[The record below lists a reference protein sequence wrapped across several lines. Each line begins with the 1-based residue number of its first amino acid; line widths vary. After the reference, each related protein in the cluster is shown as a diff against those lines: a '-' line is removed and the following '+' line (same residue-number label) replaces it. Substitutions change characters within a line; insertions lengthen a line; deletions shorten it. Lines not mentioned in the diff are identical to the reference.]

1 MRYKELPPKW
11 DEETDIIIV
20 GSGFAGLAAAIEAR
34 AAGNS
39 VIILEKMK
47 GYGGNSTI
55 SDGVVAAAGTPIQA
69 ASGITDSPQRMY
81 DDMLKAG
88 LGLNQPELVRVL
100 TEKSNE
106 TFQWT
111 IDFLG
116 VRYFNRAEQF
126 GGHSVPRSYTTHN
139 RSGSAIVKQ
148 LLQKTAALGMKI
160 RTKVFLRTLLT
171 DAADRVCGV
180 LVQDGYQYPDT
191 TTGITKYIKARK
203 AVILATGGFA
213 NDIELRTSQDP
224 RLTSKINSTNKFA
237 TTGEALR
244 EALRIGAMPVHLSWI
259 QLGPWASPDEKGY
272 GIGPDFASYIAF
284 PYGIVVNPRTG
295 NRFVNELAD
304 RKIRSDAILQ
314 VGHPCIGIADAEG
327 IRNSGHTIEHC
338 LRKGIVKKFDTVHD
352 LADYYQIPVHS
363 LENTIDRFNTYV
375 DQRVDKDFNK
385 PILSKAQPLR
395 YPPYFGIRLWPKVH
409 HTMGG
414 VLINAKAQ
422 VLNLSLQPI
431 NGFYAAG
438 EVAGGIHGACRLG
451 SCAIIDCLVF
461 GRIAGRTAANC

>member
-1 MRYKELPPKW
+1 M
-11 DEETDIIIV
+11 
-20 GSGFAGLAAAIEAR
+20 
-34 AAGNS
+34 
-39 VIILEKMK
+39 
-47 GYGGNSTI
+47 
-55 SDGVVAAAGTPIQA
+55 
-69 ASGITDSPQRMY
+69 
-81 DDMLKAG
+81 
-88 LGLNQPELVRVL
+88 
-100 TEKSNE
+100 
-106 TFQWT
+106 
-111 IDFLG
+111 
-116 VRYFNRAEQF
+116 
-126 GGHSVPRSYTTHN
+126 
-139 RSGSAIVKQ
+139 
-148 LLQKTAALGMKI
+148 
-160 RTKVFLRTLLT
+160 
-171 DAADRVCGV
+171 
-180 LVQDGYQYPDT
+180 
-191 TTGITKYIKARK
+191 
-203 AVILATGGFA
+203 
-213 NDIELRTSQDP
+213 
-224 RLTSKINSTNKFA
+224 
-237 TTGEALR
+237 
-244 EALRIGAMPVHLSWI
+244 
-259 QLGPWASPDEKGY
+259 
-272 GIGPDFASYIAF
+272 
-284 PYGIVVNPRTG
+284 NPRTG

-352 LADYYQIPVHS
+352 LADYYQIPVQS